1 MNFFNLNLAIHL
13 GRQKNIFKHQVMEN
27 SKYSLPIKHKA
38 APFELSPENTDLQ
51 VRQPKRA
58 RLTSSDTSLDYSDS
72 ASSSSS
78 SSHKLPVNSP
88 PSSEMVYAKP
98 TYNTYLNRNESSTYQ
113 STNSNQQP
121 KSTYSYLCQ
130 PEASPYYYSAYD
142 QFLANTHL
150 SQIYTKNLINNFNT
164 GAINENTYASNG
176 AVPFLFGNQFNYTQN
191 TQPIQ
196 GYPYVNSYFINHD
209 YAI

>member
-1 MNFFNLNLAIHL
+1 
-13 GRQKNIFKHQVMEN
+13 MEN

-38 APFELSPENTDLQ
+38 APFESSPENTDHQ
-51 VRQPKRA
+51 VRQPKRVK
-58 RLTSSDTSLDYSDS
+58 LTSSDTSLDYSDS

-78 SSHKLPVNSP
+78 GILKLPVHSP
-88 PSSEMVYAKP
+88 PSSEMVNAKP
-98 TYNTYLNRNESSTYQ
+98 PYNTYLNRNEGSIYQ
-113 STNSNQQP
+113 STNSNHQP
-121 KSTYSYLCQ
+121 QSNYSYLCQ

-150 SQIYTKNLINNFNT
+150 SQMYSKNLLNNFNC
-164 GAINENTYASNG
+164 GIINENTYAPNG

-196 GYPYVNSYFINHD
+196 SYPYVNSCFINQD